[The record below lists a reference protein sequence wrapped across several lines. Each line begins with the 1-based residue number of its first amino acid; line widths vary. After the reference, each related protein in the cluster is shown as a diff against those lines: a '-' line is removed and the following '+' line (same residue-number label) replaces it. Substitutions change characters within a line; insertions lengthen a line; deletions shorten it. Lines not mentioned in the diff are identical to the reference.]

1 MSRGPGKVERA
12 IETAFRAEP
21 ERCFS
26 VADLCV
32 IAYPQFDRWSSATDR
47 KYRVVVRSAARRVAR
62 RLRWSERRRW
72 GPGDP
77 LEFVNSLP
85 LESEGNV

>member
-1 MSRGPGKVERA
+1 M
-12 IETAFRAEP
+12 AEP

-26 VADLCV
+26 IADLCA
-32 IAYPQFDRWSSATDR
+32 IAYPQFDRWSSATER

-62 RLRWSERRRW
+62 RLGWSERRRW

-77 LEFVNSLP
+77 LEFVKISRRRSTVTRLNQSHGKRP
-85 LESEGNV
+85 H